1 MRKIQMKTVIQYL
14 FSHLLNK
21 SKTSYTQK
29 FLSVYLI
36 IVLVSSFIIIPIIST
51 VRADVSLDR
60 SSSQTFEK
68 EKTVETIVKGP
79 PSTPESPT
87 KSTRS
92 EPASTA
98 PSTPSESST
107 TSEPSSHQQATSSTT
122 SEPVT
127 ETQSYSHGTG
137 AKTPDTET
145 VDVDKKT
152 VEDTNI
158 TLIKPGYILQ
168 IQKDPTGFNENN
180 SVNQISGEDGGNDE
194 EKILESNIGTI
205 SKNQQF
211 ISVTAD
217 ELKNETV
224 IQQVAFE
231 ASNNFDN
238 VTLKVSDLNEKPV
251 EIKKEM
257 PISKNAKVYA
267 YVDIKLT
274 SNEIYIG
281 ESGISEM
288 NFTFVVNKIWI
299 QEYNMDKY
307 SIKMMRY
314 HNDSWE
320 TLDTEYLNETELTI
334 SYKSSTPGLSIFAVV
349 GDQIIED
356 SDAIVEDS
364 ATLPW
369 WIPFSA
375 IASASTAL
383 GIVLVKKRFIYRI

>member
-1 MRKIQMKTVIQYL
+1 MKTVIQYL

>member
-1 MRKIQMKTVIQYL
+1 MRTENVIQYV
-14 FSHLLNK
+14 FSHPLNK
-21 SKTSYTQK
+21 SNTSSYTQK
-29 FLSVYLI
+29 FISVYLI
-36 IVLVSSFIIIPIIST
+36 IVLVSSFPIIPIIST
-51 VRADVSLDR
+51 VGADVALDGG
-60 SSSQTFEK
+60 SAQTFEK
-68 EKTVETIVKGP
+68 EKPVETTVKDP

-87 KSTRS
+87 ESTQS
-92 EPASTA
+92 EPASTS

-107 TSEPSSHQQATSSTT
+107 ASEPSSYQQSTSSTT
-122 SEPVT
+122 FEPLI
-127 ETQSYSHGTG
+127 ETQSYSDGTG
-137 AKTPDTET
+137 TKASDTET
-145 VDVDKKT
+145 VDSDQKT

-158 TLIKPGYILQ
+158 TPIKPGYILQ
-168 IQKDPTGFNENN
+168 IQKESTVTNENN

-211 ISVTAD
+211 IIVTAD
-217 ELKNETV
+217 ELKNGTV
-224 IQQVAFE
+224 IQQVSFE

-274 SNEIYIG
+274 SNDIYIG

-288 NFTFVVNKIWI
+288 NFTFVVNKTWI

-314 HNDSWE
+314 HNESWE

-349 GDQIIED
+349 GEQIIED

-364 ATLPW
+364 TTLPW

-375 IASASTAL
+375 IATASTAL